1 MGKKMRHI
9 ILFFLVLIFVVP
21 SAQSQSP
28 SQSPSQQSV
37 SVSSSVSSSVSVS
50 NSMSSYILNK
60 DIATKASQTYLSSNV
75 VTAIAQDKNGMMWFG
90 TRSGLNSY
98 DSYGFEEYNQ
108 SDGIINATITDI
120 CAVGDTLFVGTE
132 KGLCIYDIKSK
143 KTTNYFYE
151 TDSLLIPDDHVFHIT
166 KPING
171 KVIFCTKGGTSTYD
185 LKTKKFRIPKIRNY
199 FSDYEVRSIE
209 YINGDDSWV
218 VATSNGLVIYK
229 DENQALRH
237 FNYIG
242 NYDNAL
248 PSNNLKCICKIS
260 DEMVFIGTDNGI
272 CVLDAMNKNIQRIN
286 LNALTRS
293 KALKLDVSNIIQ
305 FSDKEVMIST
315 YTNGLYIYNYQ
326 ENTAMHISKFN
337 KLYPISENYV
347 YDIYKDEQGSV
358 WIATFTGLNR
368 FENNLAR
375 FSTVSIYESGSVL
388 SINCFLEMQDNNIL
402 VGTES
407 GIKVFNIN
415 DKSIT
420 DFKTFFNSKENHFE
434 SLYVYN
440 FYLDDDGRIWVGT
453 RNAGLYIYDIEKDKV
468 IDVSEEYGIDKLRYA
483 VIRGTVKD
491 EYDNIW
497 VATNMGLCRINLKD
511 RTFVFYNNDR
521 KDKSSLP
528 YYDIFDL
535 LLDDESLYVT
545 TGNGLAVYNY
555 DTDKFTTYYLPDS
568 LTRNDVVK
576 NNGFFDIVDGEN
588 GRYYIGSYSNGMLA
602 FLPDKKQFK
611 TPKLMPYLGTM
622 VYAIVPDN
630 EGSLWASTSKGIM
643 KYDLTTRD
651 IMNYDVS
658 DGLQGSEFSPNAF
671 LKSKDGFVFFG
682 GFNGFNYF
690 KPEEIHL
697 EDVMPKL
704 IITKVLTNEGEKY
717 RYLTHGDTIHL
728 SHKCKSFEIE
738 FATLNLLRKNMT
750 KYSYIL
756 DNYDKEWKN
765 YSYNHRYVDYNKMY
779 PGTYVFKIKAANE
792 VNKWTEPIELTIII
806 HPAWY
811 QKGWFKILVLLM
823 LSFVVYIIVRQ
834 RNKIVN
840 QKREQKRI
848 INELETQMLQ
858 LKQKTLQLQMNP
870 HVIFNTLNSIQ
881 QYILSNDTNNAVT
894 YLSSFSKLMRRIL
907 NNSNERYITLSDEI
921 EALSLY
927 LQLESMRL
935 GNRFNYKID
944 IAPEIDANNIEIA
957 PLIIQPFVE
966 NAIIHGLVP
975 KKDDCF
981 LNIKFSKI
989 SGDKILC
996 VVEDNGVGR
1005 KYSERVKQER
1015 GASHRSYGMSITK
1028 RRLETLTKIS
1038 NDDFSVD
1045 VIDLYDDNGM
1055 PIGTRVNIIISFYD

>member
-1 MGKKMRHI
+1 MIARLKYI
-9 ILFFLVLIFVVP
+9 TLIFFVLVFVGKI
-21 SAQSQSP
+21 SGQN
-28 SQSPSQQSV
+28 
-37 SVSSSVSSSVSVS
+37 
-50 NSMSSYILNK
+50 NSLSSYVLNK
-60 DIATKASQTYLSSNV
+60 DIANNSVLHSYLSSNV
-75 VTAIAQDKNGMMWFG
+75 VTAIEQDKNGMMWFG

-132 KGLCIYDIKSK
+132 KGLCIYDIKNK
-143 KTTNYFYE
+143 KTTNLFYE
-151 TDSLLIPDDHVFHIT
+151 TDSLKILDNHIFFIS

-171 KVIFCTKGGTSTYD
+171 KVIFCTKAGTSTYD
-185 LKTKKFRIPKIRNY
+185 LKTKEFRIPKIRNY

-209 YINGDDSWV
+209 YVNSDNLWV

-229 DENQALRH
+229 DENQSLRH

-248 PSNNLKCICKIS
+248 PSNNLKCMCKIS
-260 DEMVFIGTDNGI
+260 DEMVFVGTDNGI
-272 CVLDAMNKNIQRIN
+272 CVLDTKNKNIRRIN

-293 KALKLDVSNIIQ
+293 KSLKLDISKIIQ
-305 FSDKEVMIST
+305 FSDNELMIST

-326 ENTAMHISKFN
+326 ENTARHISKFN

-375 FSTVSIYESGSVL
+375 FSTVSIYDSGSVL

-420 DFKTFFNSKENHFE
+420 DFKTYFNSKENYFE

-468 IDVSEEYGIDKLRYA
+468 VDVSEEYGIDKLRYA

-491 EYDNIW
+491 KYDNIW

-511 RTFVFYNNDR
+511 GSNMFYNNDR
-521 KDKSSLP
+521 KDKSSFP

-535 LLDDESLYVT
+535 LLDEKSLYVT

-555 DTDKFTTYYLPDS
+555 NTDNFTTYYLPDS

-588 GRYYIGSYSNGMLA
+588 GCYYIGSYSNGMLA

-611 TPKLMPYLGTM
+611 TPKLMPYHGTM

-630 EGSLWASTSKGIM
+630 YGSLWASTNKGIM
-643 KYDLTTRD
+643 KYDITTRE

-690 KPEEIHL
+690 KPEEIQL
-697 EDVMPKL
+697 ETLTPKV
-704 IITKVLTNEGEKY
+704 IITKMLTNEGKKY

-738 FATLNLLRKNMT
+738 FATLNLLRKNMV
-750 KYSYIL
+750 KYSYML
-756 DNYDKEWKN
+756 DNYDKEWG
-765 YSYNHRYVDYNKMY
+765 YYHYNHRYVDYNKMH

-792 VNKWTEPIELTIII
+792 VNQWTNKPVELTIII

-811 QKGWFKILVLLM
+811 QKILFKIFVILLFVLIV
-823 LSFVVYIIVRQ
+823 FIIVRQ

-881 QYILSNDTNNAVT
+881 QYILNNDAGNAVS
-894 YLSSFSKLMRRIL
+894 YLSTFSKLMRRIL

-921 EALSLY
+921 EAVNLY

-935 GNRFNYKID
+935 GNRFDYKID
-944 IAPEIDANNIEIA
+944 IDDEIDSKNIEIA

-975 KKDDCF
+975 KKDNCF
-981 LNIKFSKI
+981 LSVRFSKI
-989 SGDKILC
+989 SGDKLLC

-1005 KYSERVKQER
+1005 KCSERVKQEK
-1015 GASHRSYGMSITK
+1015 GDTHKSYGMSITK
-1028 RRLETLTKIS
+1028 RRLETLTKIT
-1038 NDDFSVD
+1038 NDDFSVE
-1045 VIDLYDDNGM
+1045 VVDLYDDNGNAS
-1055 PIGTRVNIIISFYD
+1055 GTRVNIIISFYD

>member
-1 MGKKMRHI
+1 MRDKAKHI
-9 ILFFLVLIFVVP
+9 FLILLLIFVKEIVGRDN
-21 SAQSQSP
+21 
-28 SQSPSQQSV
+28 
-37 SVSSSVSSSVSVS
+37 SSLATYV
-50 NSMSSYILNK
+50 LNK
-60 DIATKASQTYLSSNV
+60 DIATNISTQNYLSSNI
-75 VTAIAQDKNGMMWFG
+75 VTSIEQDKNGMMWFG
-90 TRSGLNSY
+90 TRRGLNSY
-98 DSYGFEEYNQ
+98 DSYSFEEYNQ
-108 SDGIINATITDI
+108 KDGIINATITDI

-132 KGLCIYDIKSK
+132 KGLCIYDIKNK
-143 KTTNYFYE
+143 KTTNFFSE
-151 TDSLLIPDDHVFHIT
+151 TDSLIIPDNHIFHISE
-166 KPING
+166 PING
-171 KVIFCTKGGTSTYD
+171 KVVFCTKGGTSTYD
-185 LKTKKFRIPKIRNY
+185 FNTKEFRIPKIRNY

-209 YINGDDSWV
+209 YIDYDNSWL

-229 DENQALRH
+229 DENQALMH
-237 FNYIG
+237 LNYIG
-242 NYDNAL
+242 NYENTL

-272 CVLDAMNKNIQRIN
+272 CVLNAKNKNIQRIN
-286 LNALTRS
+286 LNALTRN
-293 KALKLDVSNIIQ
+293 KTLKLDVSKIIQ
-305 FSDKEVMIST
+305 FSDNEVMIGT

-337 KLYPISENYV
+337 KLYPISENYI
-347 YDIYKDEQGSV
+347 YDIYKDDQGSV

-375 FSTVSIYESGSVL
+375 FSTVSIYENGSVL
-388 SINCFLEMQDNNIL
+388 SINCFLELHDNNIL
-402 VGTES
+402 IGTES

-420 DFKTFFNSKENHFE
+420 DFKTFFNSKENYFE

-440 FYLDDDGRIWVGT
+440 FYLDDDDRIWVGT
-453 RNAGLYIYDIEKDKV
+453 RNAGLYIYDIKKDNV
-468 IDVSEEYGIDKLRYA
+468 VDVSEEYGINKLKNA

-491 EYDNIW
+491 EHDNVW
-497 VATNMGLCRINLKD
+497 VATNMGLCRINQKD
-511 RTFVFYNNDR
+511 KTHTFYNNDR
-521 KDKSSLP
+521 KSGRSYP

-535 LLDDESLYVT
+535 LLDEESLYVT
-545 TGNGLAVYNY
+545 TGNGLTVYNY
-555 DTDKFTTYYLPDS
+555 DTDNFTTYYLPDS

-576 NNGFFDIVDGEN
+576 NNGFFDIVDGKN

-611 TPKLMPYLGTM
+611 TPKMMPYLGTM

-643 KYDLTTRD
+643 KYDLATKE

-671 LKSKDGFVFFG
+671 LKSEDGFVFFG

-756 DNYDKEWKN
+756 DNYDEEWTTHN
-765 YSYNHRYVDYNKMY
+765 SSHRYVDYNKMR
-779 PGTYVFKIKAANE
+779 PGTYVFKIRASNE
-792 VNKWTEPIELTIII
+792 VNVWTEEPMELIIII
-806 HPAWY
+806 HLVWY
-811 QKGWFKILVLLM
+811 QKTWFKILIILLIVM
-823 LSFVVYIIVRQ
+823 SVYVVVRQ
-834 RNKIVN
+834 RIKIVR

-848 INELETQMLQ
+848 IAELETQMLQ

-881 QYILSNDTNNAVT
+881 QYILNNDVENAVS

-907 NNSNERYITLSDEI
+907 NNSNERYVLLSDELD
-921 EALSLY
+921 AVSLY
-927 LQLESMRL
+927 LKLESMRL
-935 GNRFNYKID
+935 GNRFSYNVEVD
-944 IAPEIDANNIEIA
+944 SNIDANNVEIA

-981 LNIKFSKI
+981 LSIRVSKI
-989 SGDKILC
+989 SEDKLLC

-1005 KYSERVKQER
+1005 KFSEKMKQDK
-1015 GASHRSYGMSITK
+1015 GGTHKSYGMSITR

-1038 NDDFSVD
+1038 NEDFSVEI
-1045 VIDLYDDNGM
+1045 VDLYDDNGLAR
-1055 PIGTRVNIIISFYD
+1055 GTRVNIVISFQD

>member
-1 MGKKMRHI
+1 MIKSLRHI
-9 ILFFLVLIFVVP
+9 ILFILTLILVVTY
-21 SAQSQSP
+21 SQSHGQSQHP
-28 SQSPSQQSV
+28 
-37 SVSSSVSSSVSVS
+37 VSSV
-50 NSMSSYILNK
+50 NSLSSYILNK
-60 DIATKASQTYLSSNV
+60 DIATNKSSQTYLSTNV

-90 TRSGLNSY
+90 TRRGLNSY
-98 DSYGFEEYNQ
+98 DSYSFEEYNQ
-108 SDGIINATITDI
+108 ADGIINATITDI

-132 KGLCIYDIKSK
+132 KGLCIYDIKNK
-143 KTTNYFYE
+143 KTTNFFAE
-151 TDSLLIPDDHVFHIT
+151 TDSLVIPDNHIFYISR
-166 KPING
+166 PING
-171 KVIFCTKGGTSTYD
+171 KLILCTKGGTSVFD
-185 LKTKKFRIPKIRNY
+185 LKTKEFKIPKIKNY
-199 FSDYEVRSIE
+199 SSDYEVHSIE
-209 YINGDDSWV
+209 YIDSDDSWI
-218 VATSNGLVIYK
+218 VATSNGLVVYQ
-229 DENQALRH
+229 DDNQALRH

-248 PSNNLKCICKIS
+248 QDNNLKCMCKIS
-260 DEMVFIGTDNGI
+260 DELVFIGTSNGI
-272 CVLDAMNKNIQRIN
+272 CVLNAKTRSVRKIN
-286 LNALTRS
+286 LNELTRS
-293 KALKLDVSNIIQ
+293 KSLKLDVSNIIP
-305 FSDKEVMIST
+305 FTDNEVMIST

-326 ENTAMHISKFN
+326 ENTAMHVSKFN
-337 KLYPISENYV
+337 KLYPISENYI
-347 YDIYKDEQGSV
+347 YDIYKDAQGSV

-388 SINCFLEMQDNNIL
+388 SINCFLEMQDDNIL

-420 DFKTFFNSKENHFE
+420 DFKTYFTSKENHFD

-440 FYLDDDGRIWVGT
+440 FYLDDENRIWVGT
-453 RNAGLYIYDIEKDKV
+453 RNDGLYVYDIETDEV
-468 IDVSEEYGIDKLRYA
+468 IDVSEKYNITKLKHA
-483 VIRGTVKD
+483 VIRGTVMD
-491 EYDNIW
+491 EYDNMW

-511 RTFVFYNNDR
+511 NTHVFYTNDR
-521 KDKSSLP
+521 KDKSGLP

-535 LLDDESLYVT
+535 LLDGDALYVT
-545 TGNGLAVYNY
+545 TGNGLALYNY
-555 DTDKFTTYYLPDS
+555 DTDNFTTYYLPDS

-611 TPKLMPYLGTM
+611 TPKIMGYIGTM

-643 KYDLTTRD
+643 KYDLTTKET
-651 IMNYDVS
+651 MNYDVS

-671 LKSKDGFVFFG
+671 LKTKDGFVFFG

-690 KPEEIHL
+690 KPEEVHL
-697 EDVMPKL
+697 EDVMPKM
-704 IITKVLTNEGEKY
+704 IITKVLTSEGKKY
-717 RYLTHGDTIHL
+717 RYLTHGDTIHM

-750 KYSYIL
+750 KYSYML
-756 DNYDKEWKN
+756 DNYDKEWSFYN
-765 YSYNHRYVDYNKMY
+765 SNHRYVDYNKMY

-811 QKGWFKILVLLM
+811 QKTLFKILMLLVLVL
-823 LSFVVYIIVRQ
+823 FVYVVVRQ

-881 QYILSNDTNNAVT
+881 QYILSNDTKNAVT

-907 NNSNERYITLSDEI
+907 NNSNERYVTLSDEI
-921 EALSLY
+921 EAVSLY
-927 LQLESMRL
+927 LELESMRL
-935 GNRFNYKID
+935 GNRFKYNID
-944 IAPEIDANNIEIA
+944 IAPEIDAKNIEIA

-975 KKDDCF
+975 KKEDCF
-981 LNIKFSKI
+981 LNIRFSKI
-989 SGDKILC
+989 SEDKLLC

-1005 KYSERVKQER
+1005 RYSEKMKQER

-1045 VIDLYDDNGM
+1045 VIDLYDDNGT
-1055 PIGTRVNIIISFYD
+1055 PIGTRVNIVISFYD

>member
-1 MGKKMRHI
+1 MRDKAKHI
-9 ILFFLVLIFVVP
+9 FLILLLIFVKEIVGRDN
-21 SAQSQSP
+21 
-28 SQSPSQQSV
+28 
-37 SVSSSVSSSVSVS
+37 SSLATYV
-50 NSMSSYILNK
+50 LNK
-60 DIATKASQTYLSSNV
+60 DIATNISTQNYLSSNI
-75 VTAIAQDKNGMMWFG
+75 VTSIEQDKNGMMWFG
-90 TRSGLNSY
+90 TRQGLNSY
-98 DSYGFEEYNQ
+98 DSYSFEEYNQ
-108 SDGIINATITDI
+108 KDGIINATITDI

-132 KGLCIYDIKSK
+132 KGLCIYDIKNK
-143 KTTNYFYE
+143 KTTNFFSE
-151 TDSLLIPDDHVFHIT
+151 TDSLIIPDNHIFHISE
-166 KPING
+166 PING
-171 KVIFCTKGGTSTYD
+171 KVVFCTKGGTSTYD
-185 LKTKKFRIPKIRNY
+185 FNTKEFRIPKIRNY

-209 YINGDDSWV
+209 YIDYDNSWL

-229 DENQALRH
+229 DENQALMH
-237 FNYIG
+237 LNYIG
-242 NYDNAL
+242 NYENTL

-272 CVLDAMNKNIQRIN
+272 CVLNAKNKNIQRIN
-286 LNALTRS
+286 LNALTRN
-293 KALKLDVSNIIQ
+293 KTLKLDVSKIIQ
-305 FSDKEVMIST
+305 FSDNEVMIGT

-337 KLYPISENYV
+337 KLYPISENYI
-347 YDIYKDEQGSV
+347 YDIYKDDQGSV

-375 FSTVSIYESGSVL
+375 FSTVSIYENGSVL
-388 SINCFLEMQDNNIL
+388 SINCFLELHDNNIL
-402 VGTES
+402 IGTES

-420 DFKTFFNSKENHFE
+420 DFKTFFNSKENYFE

-440 FYLDDDGRIWVGT
+440 FYLDDDDRIWVGT
-453 RNAGLYIYDIEKDKV
+453 RNAGLYIYDIKKDNV
-468 IDVSEEYGIDKLRYA
+468 VDVSEEYGINKLKNA

-491 EYDNIW
+491 EHDNVW
-497 VATNMGLCRINLKD
+497 VATNMGLCRINQKD
-511 RTFVFYNNDR
+511 KTHTFYNNDR
-521 KDKSSLP
+521 KSGRSYP

-535 LLDDESLYVT
+535 LLDEESLYVT
-545 TGNGLAVYNY
+545 TGNGLTVYNY
-555 DTDKFTTYYLPDS
+555 DTDNFTTYYLPDS

-576 NNGFFDIVDGEN
+576 NNGFFDIVDGKN

-611 TPKLMPYLGTM
+611 TPKMMPYLGTM

-643 KYDLTTRD
+643 KYDLATKE

-671 LKSKDGFVFFG
+671 LKSEDGFVFFG

-756 DNYDKEWKN
+756 DNYDEEWTTHN
-765 YSYNHRYVDYNKMY
+765 SSHRYVDYNKMR
-779 PGTYVFKIKAANE
+779 PGTYVFKIRASNE
-792 VNKWTEPIELTIII
+792 VNVWTEEPMELIIII
-806 HPAWY
+806 HPVWY
-811 QKGWFKILVLLM
+811 QKTWFKILIILLIVV
-823 LSFVVYIIVRQ
+823 SVYIVVRQ
-834 RNKIVN
+834 RIKIVR

-848 INELETQMLQ
+848 IAELETQMLQ

-881 QYILSNDTNNAVT
+881 QYILNNDVENAVS

-907 NNSNERYITLSDEI
+907 NNSNERYVLLSDELD
-921 EALSLY
+921 AVSLY
-927 LQLESMRL
+927 LKLESMRL
-935 GNRFNYKID
+935 GNRFSYNVEVD
-944 IAPEIDANNIEIA
+944 SNIDANNVEIA

-981 LNIKFSKI
+981 LSIRVSKI
-989 SGDKILC
+989 SEDKLLC

-1005 KYSERVKQER
+1005 KFSENMKQDK
-1015 GASHRSYGMSITK
+1015 GGTHKSYGMSITR

-1038 NDDFSVD
+1038 NEDFSVEI
-1045 VIDLYDDNGM
+1045 VDLYDDNGLAR
-1055 PIGTRVNIIISFYD
+1055 GTRVNIVISFQD